1 MTPKSRFDRPV
12 SPATSAG
19 INLASPTPGKKL
31 RSRHVTMIT
40 LGGIIGASLFVGS
53 ANIIREAGPAATLS
67 YLAGGLLV
75 FLAMRMLGEMA
86 AVRPTVGSFMEY
98 ARVGLGNWAAYI
110 VGWLYWYFWVGVI
123 AYEAVVG
130 GGMINGWFPMI
141 PAWVGSLA
149 LLAIFVTTNLISL
162 RSFGETE
169 FWLASIKVVAIVV
182 FLAAGVLFALGL
194 WPDTSFSVSNL
205 WDHGG
210 FMPNGF
216 GVVVSSVA
224 LVLFSYFGTEIAVM
238 AAAESEDPSKGI
250 RQAANTVIWRVMLFY
265 VGAVLVIVTLVPWNE
280 LPSPDIIAPFTHVFQ
295 MFGIPGAETIM
306 SLVIFTAVIS
316 VLNSGTYS
324 ASRMFAALAEKGLAP
339 AVVAKRNRHGVPV
352 LAVIASTVGGLIATV
367 VNFIAPGSGI
377 YDFIMNSTGLVALFV
392 YVFIAVTQWRLRSR
406 MTEEEKAN
414 LKLKVWMVPWLN
426 ILVILGAIGIVA
438 IMLTTEGGR
447 TQVLTS
453 FIAAGALV
461 LFWPIVRRKLRNG
474 AGADAGTGEPSGA
487 EPSAA
492 EPDAVQ
498 AGLDEPEDESD
509 RVPEGQPS
517 R

>member
-1 MTPKSRFDRPV
+1 MARNSPTSKSRYDRPV

-19 INLASPTPGKKL
+19 LAIDARTPSKKL
-31 RSRHVTMIT
+31 RTRHVTMIT

-53 ANIIREAGPAATLS
+53 ANIIRAAGPAATLS

-98 ARVGLGNWAAYI
+98 ARVGLGDWAAYL

-130 GGMINGWFPMI
+130 GGMINGWFPDI
-141 PAWVGSLA
+141 PAWAGSLA

-182 FLAAGVLFALGL
+182 FLGAGVLYAFGL
-194 WPDTSFSVSNL
+194 WPDSTFSIGNL
-205 WDHGG
+205 WEHGG

-216 GVVVSSVA
+216 GVVISSVA

-238 AAAESEDPSKGI
+238 AAAESEDPAKGV

-265 VGAVLVIVTLVPWNE
+265 VGSVLVIVTLVPWNE
-280 LPSPDIIAPFTHVFQ
+280 LPAPDVVAPFTYIFS

-324 ASRMFAALAEKGLAP
+324 ASRMFAALSEQRLAP
-339 AVVAKRNRHGVPV
+339 AAVAKRSKRGVPA
-352 LAVIASTVGGLIATV
+352 LAVIASTIGGLIATV
-367 VNFIAPGSGI
+367 VNFLAPSSGI

-392 YVFIAVTQWRLRSR
+392 YVFIAVTQWRLRAA
-406 MTEEEKAN
+406 MTPEEKAQ
-414 LKLKVWMVPWLN
+414 LKLKVWLFPWVN
-426 ILVILGAIGIVA
+426 ILVILGAIGIVG
-438 IMLTTEGGR
+438 IMLTTESGR

-461 LFWPIVRRKLRNG
+461 LFWPLVRRRLRRAPAPVPAEASSG
-474 AGADAGTGEPSGA
+474 GEHASRPA
-487 EPSAA
+487 E
-492 EPDAVQ
+492 
-498 AGLDEPEDESD
+498 
-509 RVPEGQPS
+509 
-517 R
+517 